1 MNPFTLRYYS
11 INCKIREQGEKSH
24 IFLLLLQ
31 RMYSVLHFPFLDE
44 FRAEQ
49 ENILIG
55 LCSFFFFFYWL
66 IVCLF
71 KACRLDYLKSWC
83 FLVLYSVGGACLWD
97 EVERFGLTERSVNPI
112 V

>member
-1 MNPFTLRYYS
+1 MNPFTLCYYS

-55 LCSFFFFFYWL
+55 LCSFFFFFFLLAYCLL
-66 IVCLF
+66 I
-71 KACRLDYLKSWC
+71 
-83 FLVLYSVGGACLWD
+83 
-97 EVERFGLTERSVNPI
+97 
-112 V
+112 